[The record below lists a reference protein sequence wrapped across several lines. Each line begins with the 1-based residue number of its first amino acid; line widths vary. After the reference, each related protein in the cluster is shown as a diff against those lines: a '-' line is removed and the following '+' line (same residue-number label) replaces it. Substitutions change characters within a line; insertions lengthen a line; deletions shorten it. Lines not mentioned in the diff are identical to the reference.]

1 MNERLRRG
9 ATRGFRVERT
19 ALSALRHEGDG
30 AGDVLSELPGDLTQP
45 GAHWSEYDEWR
56 GCYHRGFVRFV
67 LIERMGI
74 GWIISICAMGASYFL
89 GASITNTFGGVFVKM
104 LSAPLMMLA
113 IGWCQWR
120 ALQREFGG
128 QCPPDDSSHSSQRS
142 E

>member
-1 MNERLRRG
+1 MDFGSNELRCRRCG
-9 ATRGFRVERT
+9 TKVT
-19 ALSALRHEGDG
+19 ALVMSCPSCR
-30 AGDVLSELPGDLTQP
+30 GDLTQP

-56 GCYHRGFVRFV
+56 DCYHRGFVRFV

>member
-1 MNERLRRG
+1 MDFGSNELRCRRCG
-9 ATRGFRVERT
+9 TKVT
-19 ALSALRHEGDG
+19 ALVMSCPSCR
-30 AGDVLSELPGDLTQP
+30 GDLTQP
-45 GAHWSEYDEWR
+45 GAHWSEYEDWR
-56 GCYHRGFVRFV
+56 DCYHRGFVRFV

-128 QCPPDDSSHSSQRS
+128 QCPPDDSSHRP

>member
-1 MNERLRRG
+1 MDFGSNELRCRRCG
-9 ATRGFRVERT
+9 TKVT
-19 ALSALRHEGDG
+19 ALVMSCPSCR
-30 AGDVLSELPGDLTQP
+30 GDLTQP
-45 GAHWSEYDEWR
+45 GAHWSEYEEWR
-56 GCYHRGFVRFV
+56 ACYHRGFVRYV

-89 GASITNTFGGVFVKM
+89 GASITDTFGGVFVKM

-113 IGWCQWR
+113 IGWWEWR

-128 QCPPDDSSHSSQRS
+128 ESPPDGSSHRP